1 LNVTWKKARI
11 CGLISNRPAVT
22 GKENNMENKM
32 KNTTKNGKLLAALG
46 GAVLIGTIAFGACAS
61 SQTATNTTPAT
72 IANKPT
78 NAAAVPEKP
87 PVVNTNNG
95 KMPAAVVDAGEFA
108 ENIYDYAKAKDW
120 AKADAKLASLEKS
133 VNELKTANL
142 ATPQIIAATDSVGK
156 AVKAKNEIDAM
167 REANQ
172 ATFLV
177 ADLTA
182 NYNPKVPVEVVK
194 LDYYGREIE
203 ILAMT
208 KDEAKLKL
216 TAQAIRQTWNAV
228 KPKMEAKG
236 AGKESAKFE
245 SLVAQTEKA
254 ASVSD
259 YSKVATPILDEVDN
273 LEKVFEK

>member
-1 LNVTWKKARI
+1 
-11 CGLISNRPAVT
+11 
-22 GKENNMENKM
+22 M
-32 KNTTKNGKLLAALG
+32 KNKPKNKTVLAALG
-46 GAVLIGTIAFGACAS
+46 GAILIGTIAFGACSS
-61 SQTATNTTPAT
+61 SQTPANTASTAVVVNKQTNNAQQ
-72 IANKPT
+72 T
-78 NAAAVPEKP
+78 NNAAVPEKTAA
-87 PVVNTNNG
+87 VDTKSG
-95 KMPAAVVDAGEFA
+95 KMPAAVTDAGEFA
-108 ENIYDYAKAKDW
+108 ENIYDFAKAKDW

-142 ATPQIIAATDSVGK
+142 ATPEIIASTDSIDK

-167 REANQ
+167 RQSNQ

-177 ADLTA
+177 AELSA
-182 NYNPKVPVEVVK
+182 KYNQKVPVEVVK

-203 ILAMT
+203 VAAMT
-208 KDEAKLKL
+208 KDEAKLKQ

-228 KPKMEAKG
+228 KLKIEAKG
-236 AGKESAKFE
+236 AGKFAAKFE

-259 YSKVATPILDEVDN
+259 YAKVATPILDEVDN

>member
-1 LNVTWKKARI
+1 MKKANI
-11 CGLISNRPAVT
+11 KNEGHDKHNR
-22 GKENNMENKM
+22 GKF
-32 KNTTKNGKLLAALG
+32 TLGVAAMIL
-46 GAVLIGTIAFGACAS
+46 VGTIAFGAACGVS
-61 SQTATNTTPAT
+61 KTE
-72 IANKPT
+72 T
-78 NAAAVPEKP
+78 NAANAPNTATVVKEKPATNAPEKTAPVETAKINAAP
-87 PVVNTNNG
+87 PQTL
-95 KMPAAVVDAGEFA
+95 ADAGEFA
-108 ENIYDYAKAKDW
+108 ENVYDFAKAKNW
-120 AKADAKLASLEKS
+120 AKAGEKLAGLEKT
-133 VNELKTANL
+133 VNELKAKNL
-142 ATPQIIAATDSVGK
+142 AAPQLVEATSSLAA

-177 ADLTA
+177 ADETAKYNLT
-182 NYNPKVPVEVVK
+182 VPVEVVK

-236 AGKESAKFE
+236 AGKEAAKFE

-259 YSKVATPILDEVDN
+259 YAKVATPILDEVDN